1 MNWDRD
7 KLLLELSRF
16 SFAQPSVESD
26 ELKKYQDFYGMD
38 FRQEISGLE
47 QRIGWIR
54 NDDYHIVL
62 QTFQPPASCATV
74 FLFHGYFDHAG
85 LYSHLIRH
93 LLMQGYTVVI
103 YDQPGHGLSSGPRA
117 VIDSFQQYQ
126 NVLNSCLSMCAGALP
141 KPFNAIGQSTGG
153 AVLIDRLLH
162 EETEAFDKVVLLAPL
177 IRPRGWTQV
186 RLLHFVLSPFKTF
199 MKRSFSRNSD
209 DSQFLEFLK
218 KRDPLQSKWLSVTWV
233 GALKEWIPGIESA
246 ARRERKLLVI
256 QGKADFTVGW
266 RTNIPAICHLFSNV
280 KIAWLETGRHH
291 LVNESATKRKQVFTL
306 IDSELSGVRLL

>member
-16 SFAQPSVESD
+16 SFEHSSVESD
-26 ELKKYQDFYGMD
+26 ELKKYQSFYGMD
-38 FRQEISGLE
+38 FRQEIAGLE
-47 QRIGWIR
+47 QRIGWVR

-62 QTFQPPASCATV
+62 QSFHPPVSDATV

-93 LLMQGYTVVI
+93 LLMQEYTVVI
-103 YDQPGHGLSSGPRA
+103 YDLPGHGLSSGSRA

-126 NVLNSCLSMCAGALP
+126 NVLNTCLSMCEAKLP
-141 KPFNAIGQSTGG
+141 KPFHAIGQSTGG

-162 EETEAFDKVVLLAPL
+162 EEGETFDKVILLAPL
-177 IRPRGWTQV
+177 IRPRSWTQV
-186 RLLHFVLSPFKTF
+186 RLLHLILSPFKTVL
-199 MKRSFSRNSD
+199 KRSFSRNSD

-218 KRDPLQSKWLSVTWV
+218 KQDPLQSKWLSVIWV
-233 GALKEWIPGIESA
+233 GALKDWIPRIESA
-246 ARRERKLLVI
+246 ATRSRKVLVI

-266 RTNIPAICHLFSNV
+266 RTNTPVIRRLFSNV

-291 LVNESATKRKQVFTL
+291 LVNESADKRRQVFAL
-306 IDSELSGVRLL
+306 IDSELSGR

>member
-1 MNWDRD
+1 MKWDRD

-16 SFAQPSVESD
+16 SFAQQSAESD
-26 ELKKYQDFYGMD
+26 ELKKYQSFYGMD
-38 FRQEISGLE
+38 FRQDIEGLE

-62 QTFQPPASCATV
+62 QTFQPPAASATV

-93 LLMQGYTVVI
+93 LLAQRYTVVI

-126 NVLNSCLSMCAGALP
+126 NVLKGCLAMCEGALP
-141 KPFNAIGQSTGG
+141 KPFHAIGQSTGG
-153 AVLIDRLLH
+153 AVLIDRLLN
-162 EETEAFDKVVLLAPL
+162 EEADTFDKVVLLAPL

-233 GALKEWIPGIESA
+233 GALKKWIPGIESA
-246 ARRERKLLVI
+246 PKRSRKLLVI
-256 QGKADFTVGW
+256 QGRADLTVGW
-266 RTNIPAICHLFSNV
+266 RTNIPEICRLFSNV
-280 KIAWLETGRHH
+280 KIAWIETGRHH
-291 LVNESATKRKQVFTL
+291 LVNESAAKRKQVFAL
-306 IDSELSGVRLL
+306 IDSELSGL

>member
-16 SFAQPSVESD
+16 SFTEPSLESE
-26 ELKKYQDFYGMD
+26 ELKKYQSFYGMD
-38 FRQEISGLE
+38 FRQDIPGLE
-47 QRIGWIR
+47 QRIGWVR

-62 QTFQPPASCATV
+62 QTFQPPGSVATV

-93 LLMQGYTVVI
+93 LLRQSYTVVI
-103 YDQPGHGLSSGPRA
+103 YDLPGHGLSSGPRA

-126 NVLNSCLSMCAGALP
+126 KVLTTCLSMCEEVLP
-141 KPFNAIGQSTGG
+141 KPFHAIGQSTGG

-162 EETEAFDKVVLLAPL
+162 EERETFDKVVLLAPL
-177 IRPRGWTQV
+177 IRPRAWLQV
-186 RLLHFVLSPFKTF
+186 RLLHRLLRPFKSV

-209 DSQFLEFLK
+209 DRQFLEFLK
-218 KRDPLQSKWLSVTWV
+218 RGDPMQSKWLSVTWV
-233 GALKEWIPGIESA
+233 GALNEWIPRIESA
-246 ARRERKLLVI
+246 ARRPRKLLVI

-266 RTNIPAICHLFSNV
+266 RTNIPAIRRLFSNV

-291 LVNESATKRKQVFTL
+291 LVNEANIKRKQVFAL
-306 IDSELSGVRLL
+306 IDSELSGR